1 MGRTEFL
8 KQVPHPFHIVRQGD
22 EPADYWD
29 GAVSSDQLIFGTYI
43 HGLFDHDGFRR
54 QLINILRGCR
64 GLSPLPVQRSRW
76 QEKEDAYNRL
86 ADTVAASLDMEKL
99 HAIMEERS

>member
-1 MGRTEFL
+1 MPRADTGAANRTGAEARCRGGR
-8 KQVPHPFHIVRQGD
+8 RAGS
-22 EPADYWD
+22 
-29 GAVSSDQLIFGTYI
+29 VSDTHS
-43 HGLFDHDGFRR
+43 RR

-64 GLSPLPVQRSRW
+64 GLSPLPVQRSRR